1 MTTTENSTVVTDAD
15 SVDTATDR
23 TATDRTATTDRR
35 ARLRSAETLVPAVSF
50 AVLAT
55 LYAVMSVLGHRQL
68 RTSGFDLGIFVQQ
81 IASYSQFRA
90 PTSDLLG
97 TGYNTLGDH
106 FSPITALLGPVYR
119 VFPHAETLLI
129 AQAVLFALA
138 VIPIS
143 RLAVQKFGTIVGIV
157 IAAAF
162 GLSWGVQAALNFDFH
177 EVAFA
182 MPLLAMSMVA
192 LVRQRWLPALA
203 WALPL
208 VFVKEDMGLTVIVV
222 GALVALWTTGRTR
235 ILGALTAVWGLT
247 WMVLA
252 VKVIVP
258 ALSNDNSYDQGSKL
272 PPLGEGIADTA
283 HGLVVGDSRAATA
296 FLLLAV
302 TGFFALRSP
311 LLLIAVPTVAWRFL
325 SDNTN
330 FWKPIYHYNAI
341 LMVIVFVALL
351 DAFARSHRHGQL
363 SERGRHYIVAFVAAF
378 AVVALPFL
386 PMSRV
391 VHAQE
396 WTIDP
401 QAETVREISE
411 WIPADDRV
419 AASNNLVAQLV
430 ADHDVSVFPQR
441 TTDSTVPDWI
451 VVNRERPAGWPTDE
465 TGDRQAISRAL
476 ASGYD
481 VVFSGDGI
489 EVLHRE

>member
-1 MTTTENSTVVTDAD
+1 MTTIEKSTVVTDI
-15 SVDTATDR
+15 DTAPLDWRARIR
-23 TATDRTATTDRR
+23 TA
-35 ARLRSAETLVPAVSF
+35 ETIVPALAFV
-50 AVLAT
+50 VLAP
-55 LYAVMSVLGHRQL
+55 LYATMSVLGHRQL
-68 RTSGFDLGIFVQQ
+68 LTSGFDLGIFVQQ
-81 IASYSQFRA
+81 VASYSQFRA

-143 RLAVQKFGTIVGIV
+143 RLATQKFGAATGAV

-208 VFVKEDMGLTVIVV
+208 VFVKEDMGLTVVV
-222 GALVALWTTGRTR
+222 IGALVALWAGGRTR
-235 ILGALTAVWGLT
+235 ILGILTAVWGLT
-247 WMVLA
+247 WVILA
-252 VKVIVP
+252 VKVIIP
-258 ALSNDNSYDQGSKL
+258 MLSSDNSYDQGSKL

-283 HGLVVGDSRAATA
+283 HGLVAGDSRAATA

-341 LMVIVFVALL
+341 LMVIVFIALL

-363 SERGRHYIVAFVAAF
+363 TERGRHHIVAFVAVF

-386 PMSRV
+386 PMARM

-401 QAETVREISE
+401 QAATAREISE
-411 WIPADDRV
+411 WIPADDQV

-441 TTDSTVPDWI
+441 ATDSTVPDWI
-451 VVNRERPAGWPTDE
+451 VVNRARPAGWPTDE
-465 TGDRQAISRAL
+465 AGDRQAIDRAL
-476 ASGYD
+476 SDGYE
-481 VVFSGDGI
+481 VAYSADGI
-489 EVLHRE
+489 EVLHRSSSGPH

>member
-15 SVDTATDR
+15 TVDTAADTRGSADR
-23 TATDRTATTDRR
+23 YARFRTP
-35 ARLRSAETLVPAVSF
+35 ETVVPAISF
-50 AVLAT
+50 AVLAS
-55 LYAVMSVLGHRQL
+55 LYATMSVLGHRQL

-97 TGYNTLGDH
+97 TGFNTLGDH

-119 VFPHAETLLI
+119 LFPHAETLLI

-138 VIPIS
+138 VIPIA
-143 RLAVQKFGTIVGIV
+143 RLAVQKFGTTVGVV

-177 EVAFA
+177 EMAFA

-192 LVRQRWLPALA
+192 LVRHRWLPALA

-208 VFVKEDMGLTVIVV
+208 VFVKEDMGLTVIVI

-235 ILGALTAVWGLT
+235 ILGALTAVWGLA
-247 WMVLA
+247 WVVLA

-258 ALSNDNSYDQGSKL
+258 ALSSDNSYDQGSKL

-283 HGLVVGDSRAATA
+283 HGLVAGDSRAATA

-311 LLLIAVPTVAWRFL
+311 LLLVAVPTVAWRFL

-351 DAFARSHRHGQL
+351 DALARSHRHGQL
-363 SERGRHYIVAFVAAF
+363 TERGRKLIVAFVAAF
-378 AVVALPFL
+378 AVIALPFL

-401 QAETVREISE
+401 QVTTVREISE
-411 WIPADDRV
+411 SIPAGDRV

-441 TTDSTVPDWI
+441 ATDSTVPDWI
-451 VVNRERPAGWPTDE
+451 VVNQQRPAGWPTDE
-465 TGDRQAISRAL
+465 TGDRQAVDRAL
-476 ASGYD
+476 STGYD
-481 VVFSGDGI
+481 VVYSVDGI
-489 EVLHRE
+489 EVLHRR

>member
-1 MTTTENSTVVTDAD
+1 MTTIDKPTVVADAEL
-15 SVDTATDR
+15 DTASLDWRNRIR
-23 TATDRTATTDRR
+23 TADTI
-35 ARLRSAETLVPAVSF
+35 VPALAFV
-50 AVLAT
+50 VLAP
-55 LYAVMSVLGHRQL
+55 LYAAMSVLGHRQL

-81 IASYSQFRA
+81 VASYSQFRA

-143 RLAVQKFGTIVGIV
+143 RLAVQKFGTVVGVV

-192 LVRQRWLPALA
+192 LVRERWLPALA

-208 VFVKEDMGLTVIVV
+208 VFVKEDMGLTVVV
-222 GALVALWTTGRTR
+222 IGALVALWASGRTR
-235 ILGALTAVWGLT
+235 VLGALTSVWGLT
-247 WMVLA
+247 WVILA
-252 VKVIVP
+252 VKVIIP
-258 ALSNDNSYDQGSKL
+258 ALSSDDSYDQGSKL
-272 PPLGEGIADTA
+272 PPLSEGIADTA
-283 HGLVVGDSRAATA
+283 HGLVAGDSRAATA

-311 LLLIAVPTVAWRFL
+311 LLLIAAPTIAWRFV
-325 SDNTN
+325 SDNSN

-351 DAFARSHRHGQL
+351 DALVRSRRHGQL
-363 SERGRHYIVAFVAAF
+363 TDRGRKLIVAFVAAF
-378 AVVALPFL
+378 ALVALPFL
-386 PMSRV
+386 PMARI

-401 QAETVREISE
+401 QAATARDISQ
-411 WIPADDRV
+411 WIPTGDRV
-419 AASNNLVAQLV
+419 AASNNLVAQMV

-441 TTDSTVPDWI
+441 ATDSTVPDWI
-451 VVNRERPAGWPTDE
+451 VVNRERPAGWPADE
-465 TGDRQAISRAL
+465 SGDRQAIDRAL
-476 ASGYD
+476 SSGYD
-481 VVFSGDGI
+481 VVYAVDGI

>member
-1 MTTTENSTVVTDAD
+1 MTTTEKSQVVTDGD
-15 SVDTATDR
+15 SVA
-23 TATDRTATTDRR
+23 ATTTGTRVIGRLRR
-35 ARLRSAETLVPAVSF
+35 RLRSPDVMVPTVAF
-50 AVLAT
+50 VLLAS
-55 LYAVMSVLGHRQL
+55 LYSTMSVLGHRQL

-81 IASYSQFRA
+81 VASYSQFRA

-106 FSPITALLGPVYR
+106 FSPITTLLGPVYR

-143 RLAVQKFGTIVGIV
+143 RLAVQKFGTVVGTV
-157 IAAAF
+157 IAGAF

-182 MPLLAMSMVA
+182 MPLLAMSLVA
-192 LVRQRWLPALA
+192 LVRERWVPALT

-208 VFVKEDMGLTVIVV
+208 VFVKEDMGLTVVV
-222 GALVALWTTGRTR
+222 IGALVALFTTGRPR
-235 ILGALTAVWGLT
+235 ILGAMTAVWGLT
-247 WMVLA
+247 WVIVA

-258 ALSNDNSYDQGSKL
+258 ALSSDDSYGQGSKL
-272 PPLGEGIADTA
+272 PPIGEGIADTA
-283 HGLVVGDSRAATA
+283 HGLVAGDSRAATA

-311 LLLIAVPTVAWRFL
+311 LLLVAVPTVAWRFL

-341 LMVIVFVALL
+341 LMVIVFVALI
-351 DAFARSHRHGQL
+351 DALARSERHAQL
-363 SERGRHYIVAFVAAF
+363 TERGRRAIVAFVAAF
-378 AVVALPFL
+378 ALVALPFL
-386 PMSRV
+386 PMSRM
-391 VHAQE
+391 VHAEE
-396 WTIDP
+396 WRVDP
-401 QAETVREISE
+401 QAATARDISA
-411 WIPADDRV
+411 WIPAGDRV

-441 TTDSTVPDWI
+441 PTDSTVPDWI

-465 TGDRQAISRAL
+465 RGDRQAIDRAL
-476 ASGYD
+476 TTGYD
-481 VVFSGDGI
+481 VVYSVDGI
-489 EVLHRE
+489 EVLHRN

>member
-1 MTTTENSTVVTDAD
+1 MTTTEKSTVVTDI
-15 SVDTATDR
+15 DTAGHDWRTRLR
-23 TATDRTATTDRR
+23 TA
-35 ARLRSAETLVPAVSF
+35 ETIVPATAFV
-50 AVLAT
+50 VLAS
-55 LYAVMSVLGHRQL
+55 LYAVMSVLAHRQL

-81 IASYSQFRA
+81 VMSYSQFRA

-106 FSPITALLGPVYR
+106 FSPITALLGPIYR
-119 VFPHAETLLI
+119 VFPHAETLLV
-129 AQAVLFALA
+129 AQAVLFASA

-143 RLAVQKFGTIVGIV
+143 RLATQKFGTVTGV
-157 IAAAF
+157 VLAAAF

-208 VFVKEDMGLTVIVV
+208 VFVKEDMGLTVIVI
-222 GALVALWTTGRTR
+222 GALVAIWTSGRTR
-235 ILGALTAVWGLT
+235 ILAVSTAVWGLT
-247 WMVLA
+247 WVILA
-252 VKVIVP
+252 VKVIIP
-258 ALSNDNSYDQGSKL
+258 MLSSDNSYDQGSKL

-283 HGLVVGDSRAATA
+283 HGLVAGDSRAATA

-302 TGFFALRSP
+302 SGFFALRSP

-351 DAFARSHRHGQL
+351 DAFKRSHRHGQL
-363 SERGRHYIVAFVAAF
+363 TARGRHYVVAFVAVF

-386 PMSRV
+386 PMARM

-401 QAETVREISE
+401 QAATARDISA
-411 WIPADDRV
+411 WIPADDRI

-430 ADHDVSVFPQR
+430 ADHEVSVFPQR
-441 TTDSTVPDWI
+441 ATDSTVPDWI
-451 VVNRERPAGWPTDE
+451 VVNRARPAGWPADE
-465 TGDRQAISRAL
+465 AGDRVAIDRAL
-476 ASGYD
+476 SSGYD
-481 VVFSGDGI
+481 VAYSVDGI
-489 EVLHRE
+489 EVLHRSSGTPH

>member
-1 MTTTENSTVVTDAD
+1 MTTIDKSTVVTDVD
-15 SVDTATDR
+15 LDTADLGWRSNIR
-23 TATDRTATTDRR
+23 TAQTI
-35 ARLRSAETLVPAVSF
+35 VPAIAF
-50 AVLAT
+50 AVLAP
-55 LYAVMSVLGHRQL
+55 LYATMSVLGHRQL

-97 TGYNTLGDH
+97 TGFNTLGDH

-119 VFPHAETLLI
+119 VFPHAETLLV

-143 RLAVQKFGTIVGIV
+143 RLAVQKFGTVVGAV

-208 VFVKEDMGLTVIVV
+208 VFVKEDMGLTVVV
-222 GALVALWTTGRTR
+222 IGVLVALWTSGRTR

-247 WMVLA
+247 WVVLA
-252 VKVIVP
+252 VKVIIP
-258 ALSNDNSYDQGSKL
+258 MLSSDNSYDQGSKL

-283 HGLVVGDSRAATA
+283 HGLVAGDSRAATA

-311 LLLIAVPTVAWRFL
+311 LLLIAAPTIAWRFV
-325 SDNTN
+325 SDNAN

-351 DAFARSHRHGQL
+351 DALARSHRHGQL
-363 SERGRHYIVAFVAAF
+363 TERGRKLIVVFVAAF

-386 PMSRV
+386 PMARI

-401 QAETVREISE
+401 QAATARDISGC
-411 WIPADDRV
+411 IPAGDRV
-419 AASNNLVAQLV
+419 AASNNLVAQMV

-441 TTDSTVPDWI
+441 ATDSTVPDWI
-451 VVNRERPAGWPTDE
+451 VVNRERPAGWPADE
-465 TGDRQAISRAL
+465 NGDRLAIDRAL
-476 ASGYD
+476 ATGYEVVYD
-481 VVFSGDGI
+481 VEGI
-489 EVLHRE
+489 EVLHRR